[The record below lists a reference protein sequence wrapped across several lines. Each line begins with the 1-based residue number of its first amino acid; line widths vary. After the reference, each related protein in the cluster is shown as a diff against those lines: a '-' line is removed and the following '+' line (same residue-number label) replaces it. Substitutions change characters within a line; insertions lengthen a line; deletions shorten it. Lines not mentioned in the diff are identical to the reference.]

1 MANLNRV
8 SLIGHA
14 GSDPT
19 VKETSGGERLATFRV
34 ATSET
39 WKDKNTG
46 EKRTAT
52 EWHRVVAW
60 GPLAGI
66 VERFVRKG
74 SRVFVEGPM
83 RYREYEGEDGVKR
96 YSAEVN
102 AQTFQILDRA
112 PATATDDATPATS

>member
-1 MANLNRV
+1 MANLNRL

-14 GSDPT
+14 GSDAT
-19 VKETSGGERLATFRV
+19 AKETSGGERLATFRL
-34 ATSET
+34 ATAET

-66 VERFVRKG
+66 VERYVKKG

-83 RYREYEGEDGVKR
+83 RYREYAGGDGVKR

-102 AQTFQILDRA
+102 AQTVQLLDRA
-112 PATATDDATPATS
+112 PAATDDEQTPPTP